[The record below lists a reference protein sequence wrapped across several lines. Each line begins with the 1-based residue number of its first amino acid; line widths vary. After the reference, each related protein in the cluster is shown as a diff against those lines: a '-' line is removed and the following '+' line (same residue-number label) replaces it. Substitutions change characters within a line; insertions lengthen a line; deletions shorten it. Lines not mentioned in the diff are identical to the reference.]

1 MAIGKTKQPLFKIF
15 EIKYDI
21 KKTKKIIKNLIFF
34 FINSIMLLFLKF

>member
-34 FINSIMLLFLKF
+34 FINSKIS